1 MSLTNS
7 GLPPSSS
14 AWGLANN
21 DIIVVS
27 EEGVKVK
34 LMEPKLPAQFLSAT
48 CLQRPSSKMN
58 DTVFER
64 LKRNS
69 GF

>member
-1 MSLTNS
+1 MGMTNS

-14 AWGLANN
+14 DWGLASN

-34 LMEPKLPAQFLSAT
+34 LTEPKLPAQFLSAM
-48 CLQRPSSKMN
+48 CVQRPSSRMN

-64 LKRNS
+64 LKRSS